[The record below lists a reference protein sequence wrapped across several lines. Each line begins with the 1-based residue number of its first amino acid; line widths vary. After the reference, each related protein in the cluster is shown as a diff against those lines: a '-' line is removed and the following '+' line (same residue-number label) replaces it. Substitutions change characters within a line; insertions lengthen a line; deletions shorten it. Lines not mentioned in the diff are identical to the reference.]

1 MNYKNRDFQIKDNEI
16 AKKMFK
22 TSSWESLQTMK
33 KLSNSLVKSNSQ
45 MLHPIKNMATKNAS
59 ISQLETMKKNSSMS
73 DLTKSILNFNLAIS
87 VPYLKNDTIDN
98 NNDLSHNYV
107 KDREDDKIK
116 IENLSKLLDNKNLE
130 LIEFRKNNREKDM
143 KIFQLEQNLQIL
155 LRYNSK
161 LV

>member
-1 MNYKNRDFQIKDNEI
+1 
-16 AKKMFK
+16 
-22 TSSWESLQTMK
+22 
-33 KLSNSLVKSNSQ
+33 
-45 MLHPIKNMATKNAS
+45 MATKNAS
-59 ISQLETMKKNSSMS
+59 ISQFETMKKNSSMS